1 MAGDDNG
8 IQIQAQIRNATK
20 LSPELK
26 MKQHNVDLQW
36 FYLLFTQMTLKFN
49 LNGNNILNSS
59 FAQNLNQ

>member
-26 MKQHNVDLQW
+26 MKQHNVDLQ
-36 FYLLFTQMTLKFN
+36 
-49 LNGNNILNSS
+49 
-59 FAQNLNQ
+59 